1 MANGM
6 PPQNSGSVAYNAGPN
21 SPAKAKKRGALNR
34 LKQSQAKRQAKKA
47 NTTGEMTLVE
57 HLQELRQRIIVS
69 LAALVIGTI
78 LGFIWYQSSPFG
90 LAPLGEILRG
100 PYCSLP
106 EEQRAVFTQDGE
118 CRLLATQP
126 FEMFILRLK
135 VGALAGVVLSSPIW
149 LYQIWGFITP
159 GLHKNE
165 KRGTVVFVTLA
176 VTLFVAGALLAYYIV
191 AFGLEFLISMGDEF
205 QITALTGNE
214 YYNFLLALLAIFGV
228 SFEVP
233 LILVMLN
240 IVGILEYR
248 HVKDKRRIIIVGIMV
263 FAAFMTPGGDPI
275 SMVILSSAIAVLV
288 ELAFQFC
295 RYNDKRRGRERP
307 EWLEL
312 DDEESSGPI
321 GPASSIGAEGGV
333 APAGPIE
340 PAAPINNGYSYQQQP
355 PAQHNFGAQPPQNPQ
370 GYGPNYNQ
378 GNGVTTHPGQGQQD
392 RPSNG
397 ANPFDDVL

>member
-1 MANGM
+1 MSNGM
-6 PPQNSGSVAYNAGPN
+6 PARSGKS
-21 SPAKAKKRGALNR
+21 GAIRKLQQ
-34 LKQSQAKRQAKKA
+34 LQAKRRAKKA

-57 HLQELRQRIIVS
+57 HLQELRHRVIVS
-69 LAALVIGTI
+69 LLALAAGTI

-106 EEQRAVFTQDGE
+106 AEQRAAFTPDGE

-135 VGALAGVVLSSPIW
+135 VGALAGVVISSPVW

-165 KRGTVVFVTLA
+165 KRGTVTFVTLA
-176 VTLFVAGALLAYYIV
+176 VLLFVAGAVLAYFIV
-191 AFGLEFLISMGDEF
+191 ALGLEFLISMGDEF

-214 YYNFLLALLAIFGV
+214 YYNFLLALLTIFGV

-240 IVGILEYR
+240 MVGVLHYH
-248 HVKDKRRIIIVGIMV
+248 HVADKRRIIIVGIMI

-275 SMVILSSAIAVLV
+275 SMMILSAAITLLV
-288 ELAFQFC
+288 EMAFQFC
-295 RYNDKRRGRERP
+295 RINDKRRGRERP

-312 DDEESSGPI
+312 DDEQSSGPI
-321 GPASSIGAEGGV
+321 APSGPIGADGGIAPVQPVGPATPLSDL
-333 APAGPIE
+333 
-340 PAAPINNGYSYQQQP
+340 QQP
-355 PAQHNFGAQPPQNPQ
+355 HFQQSFSDVNSPIDAGENNQNSNQKPP
-370 GYGPNYNQ
+370 
-378 GNGVTTHPGQGQQD
+378 
-392 RPSNG
+392 S
-397 ANPFDDVL
+397 NPFDDVL

>member
-6 PPQNSGSVAYNAGPN
+6 PPQNSGIN
-21 SPAKAKKRGALNR
+21 SAASGNPVPAKAGNRGVIQR
-34 LKQSQAKRQAKKA
+34 LQQSQAKRRAKRA
-47 NTTGEMTLVE
+47 NKTGEMPLVE
-57 HLQELRQRIIVS
+57 HLKELRRRIVVS
-69 LAALVIGTI
+69 LLALAVGTV

-106 EEQRAVFTQDGE
+106 AEQRASFTPSGE

-135 VGALAGVVLSSPIW
+135 VGALAGVVLSSPVW

-165 KRGTVVFVTLA
+165 KRGTIAFVTLA
-176 VTLFVAGALLAYYIV
+176 VTLFVAGAVLAYYIV

-214 YYNFLLALLAIFGV
+214 YYNFMLALLVIFGV

-240 IVGILEYR
+240 IVGILQYH
-248 HVKDKRRIIIVGIMV
+248 HVADKRRMIIVGIMI
-263 FAAFMTPGGDPI
+263 FAAFMTPGGDPM
-275 SMVILSSAIAVLV
+275 SMMILSAAITILV

-295 RYNDKRRGRERP
+295 RINDKRRGVERP
-307 EWLEL
+307 EWMDL

-321 GPASSIGAEGGV
+321 APSGPIGAEGGI
-333 APAGPIE
+333 APAQPVTPAEPIYD
-340 PAAPINNGYSYQQQP
+340 NYQQHPQQNFAGFNP
-355 PAQHNFGAQPPQNPQ
+355 PTSPAGNSGNA
-370 GYGPNYNQ
+370 
-378 GNGVTTHPGQGQQD
+378 GNGNNQSPGQQ
-392 RPSNG
+392 NN

>member
-6 PPQNSGSVAYNAGPN
+6 PPQNSGNVAHNAGPN

-57 HLQELRQRIIVS
+57 HLQELRRRIIIS
-69 LAALVIGTI
+69 LTALVIGTI

-90 LAPLGEILRG
+90 LAPLGELLRG

-106 EEQRAVFTQDGE
+106 EEQRASFTQDGQ
-118 CRLLATQP
+118 CRLLATKP
-126 FEMFILRLK
+126 FEMFILRIK
-135 VGALAGVVLSSPIW
+135 VGALAGAVLSSPVW

-159 GLHKNE
+159 GLYKNE
-165 KRGTVVFVTLA
+165 KRGTFTFVALAVILFVT
-176 VTLFVAGALLAYYIV
+176 GALLAYYV
-191 AFGLEFLISMGDEF
+191 MSFGLEFLIGIGDEF
-205 QITALTGNE
+205 GITALTGNE
-214 YYNFLLALLAIFGV
+214 YYNFLLALLVIFGV

-233 LILVMLN
+233 LVIVMLN
-240 IVGILEYR
+240 VVGVLEYR
-248 HVKDKRRIIIVGIMV
+248 QVKDKRRIIIVGIMI
-263 FAAFMTPGGDPI
+263 FAAFMTPGGEPT
-275 SMVILSSAIAVLV
+275 SMIILSTAIVILV

-295 RYNDKRRGRERP
+295 RINDKRRGRERP
-307 EWLEL
+307 DWLEL

-321 GPASSIGAEGGV
+321 GPASSIGEEGGV

>member
-1 MANGM
+1 
-6 PPQNSGSVAYNAGPN
+6 
-21 SPAKAKKRGALNR
+21 
-34 LKQSQAKRQAKKA
+34 
-47 NTTGEMTLVE
+47 MTLVE
-57 HLQELRQRIIVS
+57 HLKELRRRIVVS
-69 LAALVIGTI
+69 LLALAVGTV

-106 EEQRAVFTQDGE
+106 AEQRASFTPSGE

-135 VGALAGVVLSSPIW
+135 VGALAGVVLSSPVW

-165 KRGTVVFVTLA
+165 KRGTIAFVTLA
-176 VTLFVAGALLAYYIV
+176 VTLFVAGAVLAYYIV

-214 YYNFLLALLAIFGV
+214 YYNFMLALLVIFGV

-240 IVGILEYR
+240 IVGILQYH
-248 HVKDKRRIIIVGIMV
+248 HVADKRRMIIVGIMI
-263 FAAFMTPGGDPI
+263 FAAFMTPGGDPM
-275 SMVILSSAIAVLV
+275 SMMILSAAITILV

-295 RYNDKRRGRERP
+295 RINDKRRGVERP
-307 EWLEL
+307 EWMDL

-321 GPASSIGAEGGV
+321 APSGPIGAEGGI
-333 APAGPIE
+333 APAQPVTPAEPIYD
-340 PAAPINNGYSYQQQP
+340 NYQQHPQQNFAGFNP
-355 PAQHNFGAQPPQNPQ
+355 PTRPAGNSGNA
-370 GYGPNYNQ
+370 
-378 GNGVTTHPGQGQQD
+378 GNGNNQSPGQQ
-392 RPSNG
+392 NN

>member
-1 MANGM
+1 MS
-6 PPQNSGSVAYNAGPN
+6 SGR
-21 SPAKAKKRGALNR
+21 PATSGNVGAVKRLR
-34 LKQSQAKRQAKKA
+34 QLQAKRRAKKA
-47 NTTGEMTLVE
+47 NKTGEMTLVE
-57 HLQELRQRIIVS
+57 HLQELRQRVIVS
-69 LAALVIGTI
+69 LLALAVGTI

-90 LAPLGEILRG
+90 LPPLGEILRG

-106 EEQRAVFTQDGE
+106 AEQRAAFTPDGE

-135 VGALAGVVLSSPIW
+135 VGALAGVVLSSPVW

-165 KRGTVVFVTLA
+165 KRGTITFVSLA
-176 VTLFVAGALLAYYIV
+176 VLLFVAGAVLAYYIV
-191 AFGLEFLISMGDEF
+191 AFGLEFLINMGDEF

-214 YYNFLLALLAIFGV
+214 YYNFLLALLTIFGV

-240 IVGILEYR
+240 LVGVLQYQ
-248 HVKDKRRIIIVGIMV
+248 HVADKRRIIIVGIMV

-275 SMVILSSAIAVLV
+275 SMMILAAAITLLV

-295 RYNDKRRGRERP
+295 RINDKRRGEQRP
-307 EWLEL
+307 EWLDL
-312 DDEESSGPI
+312 DDEQSSGPI
-321 GPASSIGAEGGV
+321 AASGPIGAEGGISPV
-333 APAGPIE
+333 QPIAPASPIQNV
-340 PAAPINNGYSYQQQP
+340 PQQHFQQSFSDINSQNPPSGNGQ
-355 PAQHNFGAQPPQNPQ
+355 NPPQNPK
-370 GYGPNYNQ
+370 
-378 GNGVTTHPGQGQQD
+378 
-392 RPSNG
+392 